1 MAKVSK
7 SRILAYNK
15 CADLVVKW
23 TNILDS
29 FWHKDEKIPLSA
41 LEQMPI
47 ANNVVADDLGN
58 DQPPAELDLLYPVA
72 DHGLNIFRYTD
83 EGEASGVLYFRKA
96 LGEWVRIP
104 SLEVLESLY
113 LRKTDHKPSN
123 WETTPNGN
131 LKTKVPSKLAIN
143 KQEAEYALDV
153 ANSPDIEHP
162 FTGTL
167 SFDGFMFNG
176 IGTLFLSEYQTGYL
190 IKVISTGE
198 VYVPDFLWSD
208 TQGMADGSNYNTFSN
223 EACIFIQRNGKLVN
237 LMNLLKFYKN
247 EWGSINKDNNE
258 FKKND
263 NQYSIVRNSA
273 PNGGGGYHNIE
284 DKVDIKVNTSYQKQF
299 KSPLGNFSMR
309 FNDSYGL
316 AKMSLEYM
324 GGGVRT
330 KISIDSNSDIKVE
343 GLKTT
348 NQGANILYKENGFL
362 KIG

>member
-47 ANNVVADDLGN
+47 TNIGGKVDKVTGKELSANDYTNL
-58 DQPPAELDLLYPVA
+58 EKEKLS
-72 DHGLNIFRYTD
+72 GL
-83 EGEASGVLYFRKA
+83 EQ
-96 LGEWVRIP
+96 
-104 SLEVLESLY
+104 
-113 LRKTDHKPSN
+113 N

-143 KQEAEYALDV
+143 KEEAEYALDV

-198 VYVPDFLWSD
+198 VYDSQGFWTD
-208 TQGMADGSNYNTFSN
+208 TEGMGGMLNGNTFSN
-223 EACIFIQRNGKLVN
+223 EACVFIQRNGKLVN
-237 LMNLLKFYKN
+237 LMNLLKFYEN
-247 EWGSINKDNNE
+247 EWGSISKDNNE
-258 FKKND
+258 NIKND
-263 NQYSIVRNSA
+263 NQDSIIRNSA

-284 DKVDIKVNTSYQKQF
+284 DKVDIKVNTGYQKQF
-299 KSPLGNFSMR
+299 KSPLGMFSIK

-316 AKMSLEYM
+316 PKISLEYW
-324 GGGVRT
+324 GNGVLT
-330 KISIDSNSDIKVE
+330 KISIDANSDIKIE

-348 NQGANILYKENGFL
+348 NQGTNILYKENGFL